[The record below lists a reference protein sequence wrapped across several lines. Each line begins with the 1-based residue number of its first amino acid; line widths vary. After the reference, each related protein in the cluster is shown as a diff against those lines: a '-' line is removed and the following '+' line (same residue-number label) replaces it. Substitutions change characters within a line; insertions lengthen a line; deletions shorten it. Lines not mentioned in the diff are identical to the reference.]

1 MALVLDTDALPTI
14 PPTWTAPTS
23 CFASTLYYRVFYNGN
38 FFSNLYGTPTPVFD
52 GNTPIGA
59 CIPPSF
65 MINVPFRTDGGCP
78 TGYTTACTSTGA
90 SRSGKQLTTVTC
102 CPSVTGG
109 DFSFMCKDHQYGCHA
124 TATVGVVW
132 TGAITNLANSNF
144 ESVTRTPSTEEGL
157 EAWGIKMISIA
168 SSTATSTATSTLTT
182 PPMTTTPATTAP
194 ADPTLTNQIPTT
206 TNATSGNSSSSEG
219 ISTGAIAGIAIGA
232 AAVIAIALAAVL
244 IYLMRRNRGATNN
257 DHSNNPNNSYETTGW
272 NSVAH
277 SPNKQNDIYAYQDGG
292 FDGTVHEA
300 PVPVINGRVHEAPTR
315 GARRQAWELQG

>member
-124 TATVGVVW
+124 TATVGAVW

-157 EAWGIKMISIA
+157 EAWGIKMIS
-168 SSTATSTATSTLTT
+168 
-182 PPMTTTPATTAP
+182 
-194 ADPTLTNQIPTT
+194 IPTT